1 MQRLMLLLLLQLFVF
16 VGCGGPSAPLAL
28 KNAKWFDFSDPKNAR
43 PLDPNVSAET
53 LSKLK
58 GIKLDLGGNELIV
71 DSDLATI
78 RGCKNL
84 AMLDLYL
91 TKITDKSMEH
101 LVDLPLEVLV
111 INQTELGDE
120 ALVSIGKIK
129 TLRRLELFDTNVTDA
144 GLKHIIG
151 LPLFRIDLS
160 KTSVTNAGMEDV
172 AKIAGLERLIL
183 SNTSIS
189 DAGLAPIGTID
200 TLQELSLYQSGE
212 ITDVGLKHLHNLK
225 SLKALFLGDSR
236 YTPEGL
242 RELRSALPRCQ
253 IAAND

>member
-1 MQRLMLLLLLQLFVF
+1 MQRLMLFFLLQLFVF

-43 PLDPNVSAET
+43 PLDPNVTAET
-53 LSKLK
+53 LSTLK
-58 GIKLDLGGNELIV
+58 SIKLDLGGNDLIV

-111 INQTELGDE
+111 ISQTELGDL
-120 ALVSIGKIK
+120 ALASVGKIK

-144 GLKHIIG
+144 GLKHLID

-160 KTSVTNAGMEDV
+160 KTSVTNAGMEDI
-172 AKIAGLERLIL
+172 AKIIGLERLIIN
-183 SNTSIS
+183 NTSVS
-189 DAGLAPIGTID
+189 DTGLAPIGTID
-200 TLQELSLYQSGE
+200 TLQELSLYQAGE

-225 SLKALFLGDSR
+225 SLRVLFLGDSK
-236 YTPEGL
+236 YSPEGL
-242 RELRSALPRCQ
+242 RELRKALPGCE
-253 IAAND
+253 IAAN